1 MAYIASPPSARYATP
16 QRPVV
21 YSPPVA
27 QGQFDLYQT
36 TQSPITTIRSS
47 RAPVVTAQQNYFSE
61 QRIGGIAQPTISR
74 GFGQQRTTPA
84 REYGV
89 NLYENIRGSSI
100 ESTQTNHVR
109 YSNSSTTQIPIQR
122 LTPSINRPTPQE
134 LLVTNDLTHSRR
146 VSGVVQT
153 NPTTITHM
161 TTSVP
166 APLNGVQ
173 VLTNQPKVS
182 MEVYR
187 PLLPSS
193 TMYMFAS
200 NASHRSAGVTS
211 VAEQPNRNTPVRVE
225 RSTSRTD
232 PFIRDSSVSIH
243 LGEVR
248 QVQTQSNEDA
258 ETLATIESENNQL
271 RNQIQKTQEEKELA
285 LQTNKLLLRKLVN
298 LHHADLAN

>member
-1 MAYIASPPSARYATP
+1 MAYITSPQSARYATP

-21 YSPPVA
+21 YSPPVT

-36 TQSPITTIRSS
+36 TQSPIMTIRSS
-47 RAPVVTAQQNYFSE
+47 RAPVVTAQQNFVSE
-61 QRIGGIAQPTISR
+61 QRTGGTAQLTISR
-74 GFGQQRTTPA
+74 GFEQARITPA

-89 NLYENIRGSSI
+89 NLYENIRSSSI

-109 YSNSSTTQIPIQR
+109 YSNSSTTQIPAQR
-122 LTPSINRPTPQE
+122 LTPIMNRPKQQDI
-134 LLVTNDLTHSRR
+134 LGANDVSYARR
-146 VSGVVQT
+146 VSGAVQT
-153 NPTTITHM
+153 SPGTTTHM

-173 VLTNQPKVS
+173 ILTNQPKVS

-200 NASHRSAGVTS
+200 NASHRSVGVTT
-211 VAEQPNRNTPVRVE
+211 VAQQPNRNTPVRVE
-225 RSTSRTD
+225 RSTIRTD
-232 PFIRDSSVSIH
+232 PFIRDSSISIH
-243 LGEVR
+243 LGEIR
-248 QVQTQSNEDA
+248 QVPTQSNEDA
-258 ETLATIESENNQL
+258 ESLASLESENNQL

-285 LQTNKLLLRKLVN
+285 LLTNKLLLRKLVN
-298 LHHADLAN
+298 LHEADLTN